1 MTGAKQRPLQELF
14 PDSGH
19 NRRKKKR
26 KKLLEEQLA
35 MCDICLVKMSSKE
48 KEEWVEENKNGG
60 KWHVTNF
67 GGKAG
72 LKKTESWEMIC
83 LKCVDKLGEKDSRQ
97 ITFNSHTV
105 LKIKT
110 AIDNMPSKERRRF
123 EEMKNLKVRNF
134 ILDAINAKVE
144 SIMGNDIIHRVEP
157 TMILEM
163 KNEEWDNVMK
173 RVIRDDLGETM
184 EKIYEFKREF
194 DVMLKKFSHDSGGPI
209 AEKHLQEIPEKIIRD
224 MIEDFRIREYPG
236 HHFLVQK
243 VVGTPE
249 IEKYRFLQ
257 LKSGTPELIGIDE
270 TERSRVGE

>member
-1 MTGAKQRPLQELF
+1 MTGAKQRVLQDLF
-14 PDSGH
+14 PASGPKE
-19 NRRKKKR
+19 RKKKR

-67 GGKAG
+67 GSKAN
-72 LKKTESWEMIC
+72 LNNADFWEMIC
-83 LKCVDKLGEKDSRQ
+83 LKCVNVLPEKDSSSKS
-97 ITFNSHTV
+97 FNSHTV

-110 AIDNMPSKERRRF
+110 AIGFKRKPPKKIKDSH
-123 EEMKNLKVRNF
+123 VRNF
-134 ILDAINAKVE
+134 ILDAINAKVD

-163 KNEEWDNVMK
+163 KNEEWDNIMK
-173 RVIRDDLGETM
+173 RVILDDLGETM

-224 MIEDFRIREYPG
+224 MIEDFRIREYSG

-243 VVGTPE
+243 VVETPE
-249 IEKYRFLQ
+249 TEKYRFLQ
-257 LKSGTPELIGIDE
+257 LKSGTPELIDIDE